1 MSSLL
6 RLFLAF
12 FAFLSLVPSILALK
26 YGFPY
31 GKEKMRG
38 VNLGGWL
45 LVESFTTPSLF
56 DATGDNRIVDEWT
69 FGLYQDKGK
78 AYKALK
84 QHWDTFITEKDF
96 ADMAAAGLNH
106 VRIPIGHWMFD
117 VSPEE
122 PFIQGQLP
130 YLLKAVDWA
139 EKYGLKVIPAMYG
152 APGSQNGYIV
162 SGHQRDAAY
171 WHTNQTYV
179 DRTTAIM
186 KKLTAMFEDKTN
198 VVPIIQV
205 MNEPAGFRRGVLN
218 SGLLDVLKQV
228 GLWFLFPV
236 RKHADEAAQ
245 YYYDSYEFIRNPLR
259 GRKQSSL
266 IVMLHDA
273 AQRLSY
279 WDKFM
284 PSSQY
289 EGVMMDTHIYQMFG
303 DHDARMSY
311 AEHIQRA
318 CQNATIMAQSP
329 LMTIIGE
336 WTATNNDCVP
346 HLYGRFVG
354 PRYDGSLPG
363 STRVGSCVGLTGK
376 ASTFSKEY
384 KEFMRQYWEAQA
396 MSYEKGGEGWVMWS
410 WKMENADE
418 WSYQAGL
425 ANGWIPQDPTDYRYP
440 NICG

>member
-1 MSSLL
+1 MSSLF
-6 RLFLAF
+6 RVFVTVVACS
-12 FAFLSLVPSILALK
+12 SLVPSVLALQ

-31 GKEKMRG
+31 GKEKIRG

-45 LVESFTTPSLF
+45 VVEPFTTPSLF
-56 DATGDNRIVDEWT
+56 DNTGDNRIVDEWT
-69 FGLYQDKGK
+69 FGQYQDKGK

-96 ADMAAAGLNH
+96 IDIAAAGLNH

-117 VSPEE
+117 VVSDE

-139 EKYGLKVIPAMYG
+139 EKSGLKVIIALYG
-152 APGSQNGYIV
+152 APGSQNGFTN
-162 SGHQRDAAY
+162 SGHHRNTSY
-171 WHTNQTYV
+171 WYTNQTYV
-179 DRTTAIM
+179 DRTTTVM
-186 KKLTAMFEDKTN
+186 KRLTAMFADKTT

-205 MNEPAGFRRGVLN
+205 MNEAAAFRNGVMDPGVLT
-218 SGLLDVLKQV
+218 VLKQ
-228 GLWFLFPV
+228 
-236 RKHADEAAQ
+236 
-245 YYYDSYEFIRNPLR
+245 YYYGSYKIIRNPLQ
-259 GRKQSSL
+259 GRKQSGL
-266 IVMLHDA
+266 IVMLHDTF
-273 AQRLSY
+273 RPLSY
-279 WDKFM
+279 WNKFM
-284 PSSQY
+284 PSPQY

-303 DHDARMSY
+303 DHDAHMSY

-318 CQNATIMAQSP
+318 CQNATIMATSP

-336 WTATNNDCVP
+336 WTATNNDCAP
-346 HLYGRFVG
+346 HLLGRFVG

-384 KEFMRQYWEAQA
+384 KEFMRQYWEAQT
-396 MSYEKGGEGWVMWS
+396 MSYEKGGEGWVMWT

-425 ANGWIPQDPTDYRYP
+425 ANGWIPQDPTDYKYP
-440 NICG
+440 HICG